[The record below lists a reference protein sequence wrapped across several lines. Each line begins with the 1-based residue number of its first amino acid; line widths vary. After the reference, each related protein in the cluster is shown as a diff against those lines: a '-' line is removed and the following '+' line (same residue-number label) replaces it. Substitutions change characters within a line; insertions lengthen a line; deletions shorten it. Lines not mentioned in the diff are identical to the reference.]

1 MSTVREGWDHWS
13 EASAYKVQT
22 RDHQTVLLLTQLS
35 TIREEGADIDSR
47 PATKR
52 KRIPKSKLRG
62 SAFETD
68 DEEYEI
74 LICMV

>member
-1 MSTVREGWDHWS
+1 MSTEGRDHWS
-13 EASAYKVQT
+13 EAPAYKVQT
-22 RDHQTVLLLTQLS
+22 RDQQTVLLLS

-68 DEEYEI
+68 DEE
-74 LICMV
+74 